1 MENLL
6 LLLKQEMDR
15 KSRTFYI
22 RKSASIQ
29 RKSEIVTIPTTDPL
43 ASVVT
48 LLRPQPSI
56 SKRVTGGGRWHV
68 ERTNMASPFYCAIVE
83 GTCRLT
89 IEDRAPLLLEAG
101 DFVLVPEVFD
111 FTLSSID
118 PPPKDAPR
126 TPLETGPGTFRL
138 GDPEAPTELKCLVG
152 HCRFASPDKALI
164 VSLLPAVIHVR
175 AQARLIAL
183 VQMINEE
190 TRSDRPA
197 RDMVLERL
205 LELLLVE
212 ALRSVT
218 STMADPGLLRG
229 LADPRLALALR
240 RIHADPAAR
249 LSVQGLATAAGMS
262 RTTFFDRFRNEV
274 GSAPM
279 EYVAAWRMALAKNM
293 LLTGN
298 IALTDL
304 ARHVGYGSVSA
315 FSTAFSRHVGTP
327 PGAFAAQG

>member
-1 MENLL
+1 M
-6 LLLKQEMDR
+6 
-15 KSRTFYI
+15 
-22 RKSASIQ
+22 
-29 RKSEIVTIPTTDPL
+29 TIPTTDPL

-48 LLRPQPSI
+48 LLKPQPSI

-68 ERTNMASPFYCAIVE
+68 ERTNMASPFYCAVVE

-126 TPLETGPGTFRL
+126 IPLETGPGTFRL
-138 GDPEAPTELKCLVG
+138 GDPEASTELRCLVG

-327 PGAFAAQG
+327 PGAFATQG